1 MAGVIAAIQNGV
13 GIIGGAA
20 KVAKLISTR
29 ALYDDK
35 MGSFGTMMAA
45 IDGCVENGAKSEFSH
60 VERLYFL
67 LMIVLCNLTAHQI
80 EYFPPSFPTFAV
92 IVLSLGCQNCDNKGV
107 HHYIREIVE
116 NKDILIFAAAGNN
129 GSPDPFYPASWPEV
143 VSVTATNRQG
153 GRWAKSN
160 YNDQVELAGLGYHVL
175 STDITK
181 VTDHLGKEIVHHTYK
196 ARSGTSMAAPLVAAA
211 AATGE

>member
-1 MAGVIAAIQNGV
+1 
-13 GIIGGAA
+13 
-20 KVAKLISTR
+20 
-29 ALYDDK
+29 
-35 MGSFGTMMAA
+35 
-45 IDGCVENGAKSEFSH
+45 
-60 VERLYFL
+60 
-67 LMIVLCNLTAHQI
+67 MIVLYNLMAHQF